1 MRCRPIRPCRRTG
14 CSSRRE
20 PGARRMGP
28 SSSRIRSE
36 GLPAA
41 APVRRIDPAWRARLE
56 SPLNAIACFEI
67 QSDEP
72 EVAARFYGDVVGWR
86 ITREQGMPVPYWRIE
101 TNGIRGGL
109 LQRPARTPPPEC
121 GTNRLVCSV
130 QAADIDATT

>member
-1 MRCRPIRPCRRTG
+1 LVALPAG
-14 CSSRRE
+14 SRE
-20 PGARRMGP
+20 PGEWVHRRVVSGP
-28 SSSRIRSE
+28 RDGR
-36 GLPAA
+36 P
-41 APVRRIDPAWRARLE
+41 RRQSVASTPHRPRLE

-72 EVAARFYGDVVGWR
+72 EVAARFYGDVFGWR

-121 GTNRLVCSV
+121 GTNAFVCSV
-130 QAADIDATT
+130 EVADIDATT